1 MLRWLVVTFVA
12 VVIAL
17 TSVGVALAVA
27 VHGPLRTLGAI
38 ADDHGRAVRLTTTI
52 RSSMSEGRR
61 MVLAEVSA
69 PGAGTAPFGASR
81 LYREL
86 EKPLSELSVV
96 CNTSFEIGKLVQLRA
111 ALTRSAAEAEAI
123 ERRITSGNRESARDR
138 VAAFLETTRE
148 ANDAADAILAF
159 NALEVEQSSHR
170 VQRTI
175 SALTLAMLALSVA
188 AAAGAYVLLRF
199 ARRGVVAHEATW
211 QARFMDIDAFAARA
225 AHEMRTPLQTVTL
238 ALASA
243 SPSALDRAR
252 RSADRMRR
260 TIDAL
265 LEFSRA
271 GAGPSADALS
281 NVREIVAE
289 VQEDLSPLIEKQGA
303 MFEVDVDPGAHVG
316 VAPEHLRAI
325 VRNLVVNALRY
336 AAARPGGHVAIRAH
350 VDERWIHIE
359 VRDDGPGIPPS
370 VLPRVF
376 EPFVRGTDAP
386 GGFGVGLATV
396 RRLVEGH
403 GGTVALESA
412 PGRGTTVRI
421 RLPRRD
427 PGQV

>member
-1 MLRWLVVTFVA
+1 MLRALVVTFVA

-17 TSVGVALAVA
+17 TSVGVALALA

-61 MVLAEVSA
+61 LVLAEVSA

-81 LYREL
+81 LYHEL

-96 CNTSFEIGKLVQLRA
+96 CNTSFEMGKLVQLRA
-111 ALTRSAAEAEAI
+111 ALARSAAEAEAI
-123 ERRITSGNRESARDR
+123 EKRITSGNREAARDR

-175 SALTLAMLALSVA
+175 SVLTLAMLALSVA

-199 ARRGVVAHEATW
+199 AKRGVVAHEATW

-225 AHEMRTPLQTVTL
+225 AHEMRTPLQTITL
-238 ALASA
+238 ALASGTA
-243 SPSALDRAR
+243 SALERAR
-252 RSADRMRR
+252 RSAERMKC

-281 NVREIVAE
+281 DVGGVVAD
-289 VQEDLSPLIEKQGA
+289 VQEDLSPLIEKQRA
-303 MFEVDVDPGAHVG
+303 SLDVDVPRGADVR
-316 VAPEHLRAI
+316 VAPEHLRTI

-336 AAARPGGHVAIRAH
+336 GAVNPGGHVAIRAYL
-350 VDERWIHIE
+350 DERWIRLE
-359 VRDDGPGIPPS
+359 VADDGPGIPPAA
-370 VLPRVF
+370 LPHVF

-412 PGRGTTVRI
+412 PGRGTTVRV

-427 PGQV
+427 PRQI